1 MSTDV
6 GSRRRTVPKL
16 GLNRLTLDDMNE
28 LDPEQ
33 ALAAAVLR
41 MAWHDLESSDEKARA
56 DAEAFWDGHG
66 GDLWAWLELLGL
78 ERAAVARRL
87 RARARQ

>member
-1 MSTDV
+1 M
-6 GSRRRTVPKL
+6 
-16 GLNRLTLDDMNE
+16 
-28 LDPEQ
+28 
-33 ALAAAVLR
+33 R

>member
-1 MSTDV
+1 
-6 GSRRRTVPKL
+6 
-16 GLNRLTLDDMNE
+16 
-28 LDPEQ
+28 
-33 ALAAAVLR
+33 